1 MHIPNGRESINF
13 TPHSLHILLLHKLA
27 DQTEKKLWGVSIVLY
42 STHQNKGEN
51 LHRTAFGGLVQR
63 LQITQLKKKK
73 KTWLGLSQCLL
84 STTVHEYIFMN
95 LIQRLYLY

>member
-73 KTWLGLSQCLL
+73 NMAGFITMFVVDYC
-84 STTVHEYIFMN
+84 T
-95 LIQRLYLY
+95 

>member
-73 KTWLGLSQCLL
+73 KHGWVYHNVCCRLL
-84 STTVHEYIFMN
+84 YMN
-95 LIQRLYLY
+95 IYL